1 MGQLFGA
8 TDPAADAGWQHTHP
22 RKGFFTDTSICIG
35 CKACEVAC
43 KEWNHVPSE
52 PDPQLLGASDD
63 NTGGLGA
70 NTWRHVAFVEQ
81 DAERID
87 QARRSGRALVDLG
100 MPSVGPPSGRGRE
113 GAAADGSAGGGG
125 GSADDSAGTGS
136 TADDYGG
143 LHDAA
148 RLGPPVS
155 TGVRGDGPVDTT
167 PPDPPEFR
175 RSEEHPSEL
184 QSRGHPL
191 CRLLLEKK

>member
-52 PDPQLLGASDD
+52 PDPQLLGSSYD

-125 GSADDSAGTGS
+125 GRDRKSTRLNSSHVAISYAVFCLKKKHTTGKSGTGES
-136 TADDYGG
+136 GA
-143 LHDAA
+143 
-148 RLGPPVS
+148 
-155 TGVRGDGPVDTT
+155 
-167 PPDPPEFR
+167 
-175 RSEEHPSEL
+175 
-184 QSRGHPL
+184 
-191 CRLLLEKK
+191 